1 MGDGAFSF
9 ILSYIEITDD
19 DRYREIEGIAPGGTW
34 MFGGF
39 CSMLFYVVV
48 AFLERYESFN

>member
-9 ILSYIEITDD
+9 ILSYLHRDNRSD

-48 AFLERYESFN
+48 AFLER